1 MRQRK
6 TNLGSS
12 STTSPEEERIGWD
25 SHEKERG
32 GWGQRGQGKL
42 ILGKEESNKAAEEGH
57 IREERGGC
65 LGQRGKEELKLL
77 GKERVESNRAAEE
90 GHIREEWETTEDHRN
105 EWDTLVQHMDR
116 KTISLKVSV
125 KHRPDDNKRKTFGR
139 DVKR

>member
-12 STTSPEEERIGWD
+12 STTSPEEERVGWD

-32 GWGQRGQGKL
+32 GWGQRGQ
-42 ILGKEESNKAAEEGH
+42 IDTP
-57 IREERGGC
+57 
-65 LGQRGKEELKLL
+65 GQRGELKLL
-77 GKERVESNRAAEE
+77 GKEERVESNRAAEE
-90 GHIREEWETTEDHRN
+90 GHIREEWEATEGHRN

-125 KHRPDDNKRKTFGR
+125 NHRPDDKKRKTFGR

>member
-12 STTSPEEERIGWD
+12 STTSPEEERVGWD

-32 GWGQRGQGKL
+32 GCLGQRGQG
-42 ILGKEESNKAAEEGH
+42 
-57 IREERGGC
+57 
-65 LGQRGKEELKLL
+65 ELKLL

-105 EWDTLVQHMDR
+105 EWDSLVQHMDR

-125 KHRPDDNKRKTFGR
+125 KHRPDDKKRKTFGR

>member
-12 STTSPEEERIGWD
+12 STTSPEEERVGWD

-32 GWGQRGQGKL
+32 GCLGQRGQG
-42 ILGKEESNKAAEEGH
+42 
-57 IREERGGC
+57 
-65 LGQRGKEELKLL
+65 ELKLL
-77 GKERVESNRAAEE
+77 GQERVESNRAAEE
-90 GHIREEWETTEDHRN
+90 GHIREEWEATEGHRN

-125 KHRPDDNKRKTFGR
+125 NHRPDDKKRKTFGR

>member
-32 GWGQRGQGKL
+32 GWGQRGQIDTPGQRGELKL
-42 ILGKEESNKAAEEGH
+42 LGKEESNKATEE
-57 IREERGGC
+57 
-65 LGQRGKEELKLL
+65 
-77 GKERVESNRAAEE
+77 S
-90 GHIREEWETTEDHRN
+90 HIREEWETTEGHRN

-125 KHRPDDNKRKTFGR
+125 NHRPEDKKRKTFGR

>member
-32 GWGQRGQGKL
+32 GWGQRGQG
-42 ILGKEESNKAAEEGH
+42 E
-57 IREERGGC
+57 
-65 LGQRGKEELKLL
+65 LL

-90 GHIREEWETTEDHRN
+90 GHIREEREATEDHRN
-105 EWDTLVQHMDR
+105 EWNTLVQHMDR

-125 KHRPDDNKRKTFGR
+125 NHRPEDNKRKTFGR

>member
-12 STTSPEEERIGWD
+12 STTSPEEERVGWD

-57 IREERGGC
+57 IREE
-65 LGQRGKEELKLL
+65 
-77 GKERVESNRAAEE
+77 
-90 GHIREEWETTEDHRN
+90 WEATEDHRN
-105 EWDTLVQHMDR
+105 EWDSLVQHMDR

-125 KHRPDDNKRKTFGR
+125 KHRPDDKKRKTFGR